1 MANQTIT
8 DTQITVHGR
17 GSLVLPYQLKQ
28 KSPDGETV
36 QIDLSSRTLFF
47 EVDGVPVREQMVP
60 DPADPKGKLIVLEND
75 QVVTL
80 GVVATRCLIRD
91 ETDIANGRPVV
102 LWDGTIKRVG
112 YINAPDTQDD
122 A

>member
-1 MANQTIT
+1 MANQIIT

-28 KSPDGETV
+28 KISDSETA

-47 EVDGVPVREQMVP
+47 EVDGVPIREQMVP
-60 DPADPKGKLIVLEND
+60 DPADPMGKLIVLEND
-75 QVVTL
+75 QVITL

-112 YINAPDTQDD
+112 YINAPDTRDD